1 MEQEIGR
8 LVFIVLLVGLNLGGL
23 SFIKINLYR
32 LFIGFLTPLVVLMAD
47 IPFSPY
53 FSIILVLLAVLNL
66 ILAGGELNK

>member
-32 LFIGFLTPLVVLMAD
+32 LFIGFLTPFVVLMAD